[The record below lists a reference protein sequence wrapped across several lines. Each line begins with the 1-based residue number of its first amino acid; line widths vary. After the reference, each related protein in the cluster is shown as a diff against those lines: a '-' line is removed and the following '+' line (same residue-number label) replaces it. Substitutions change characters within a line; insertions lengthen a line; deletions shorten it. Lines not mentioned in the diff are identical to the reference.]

1 MNRVIEVNGYHME
14 YRLFGSGERL
24 IVVMTGMGGS
34 FEEWVSLSEQLSES
48 YQVLLYHRSGYGESE
63 INMRSSRTSSH
74 LLECTELLDA
84 LQLEQ
89 PIILVGHSY
98 GGLCAQHM
106 AKLILDRVVGVV
118 LVDSTSHNLSILD
131 ELETPIMDGQY
142 SDEDWRTMC
151 RSYSNLSKEELERLH
166 QPELS
171 LEQQGLSS
179 DVLARLKRFYQS
191 PQLYKT
197 MLEEES
203 FWHDDASIIKQMG
216 TFSSI
221 PLIVIGRDSEAMIEE
236 GINGGLPEAEIR
248 LLEETWHDLIH
259 QQLRLSNQ
267 SELIIA
273 EKAGHQIHLQRPDTI
288 IEAIHRIE
296 QAGRIKTTGS

>member
-1 MNRVIEVNGYHME
+1 MNKLVEVNGYDVE

-24 IVVMTGMGGS
+24 IVITTGMGGS

-63 INMRSSRTSSH
+63 MNRRSSRTSSH
-74 LLECTELLDA
+74 LFECTELLNT
-84 LQLEQ
+84 LQLHQ
-89 PIILVGHSY
+89 PILVVGHSY

-106 AKLILDRVVGVV
+106 AKVFPNRVGGIV
-118 LVDSTSHNLSILD
+118 LVDSTSHDFSILD
-131 ELETPIMDGQY
+131 DIETPVMDRQY
-142 SDEDWRTMC
+142 SDDDWRTMC
-151 RSYSNLSKEELERLH
+151 HSYAILSREELVKVH

-179 DVLARLKRFYQS
+179 DARARLKRFYQS

-203 FWHDDASIIKQMG
+203 FWRDDAAIIKQMG

-221 PLIVIGRDSEAMIEE
+221 PLIVIGRDHEAMIQE
-236 GINGGLPEAEIR
+236 GINGGVPESEIR
-248 LLEETWHDLIH
+248 LLEETWHELIH
-259 QQLRLSNQ
+259 QQLSLSNQ

-273 EKAGHQIHLQRPDTI
+273 ENAGHQIHLQRQDII

-296 QAGRIKTTGS
+296 RASRI

>member
-1 MNRVIEVNGYHME
+1 MNSLIEVNGHHME

-63 INMRSSRTSSH
+63 INMRSSRTASH
-74 LLECTELLDA
+74 ILECVEMLDA
-84 LQLEQ
+84 LQLHQ

-106 AKLILDRVVGVV
+106 TKLVSNRVVGVI
-118 LVDSTSHNLSILD
+118 LVDSTSHDLSILD
-131 ELETPIMDGQY
+131 ELETPVMDCQY
-142 SDEDWRTMC
+142 SDEDWRRMC
-151 RSYSNLSKEELERLH
+151 RSYSNLSTEELERLH
-166 QPELS
+166 QSECSP
-171 LEQQGLSS
+171 EQQGLSS
-179 DVLARLKRFYQS
+179 DARARLKRFYQS

-203 FWHDDASIIKQMG
+203 FWRDDAAIIKQMG
-216 TFSSI
+216 IFSSI
-221 PLIVIGRDSEAMIEE
+221 PLIVIGRDHEAMIQE
-236 GINGGLPEAEIR
+236 GINSGMPESEIR
-248 LLEETWHDLIH
+248 LLEETWHELIH

-288 IEAIHRIE
+288 IEAIHRLE
-296 QAGRIKTTGS
+296 QAGRI

>member
-1 MNRVIEVNGYHME
+1 MNKLVEVNGYDVE

-63 INMRSSRTSSH
+63 MNDYSSRTSSH
-74 LLECTELLDA
+74 ILECTELLNT
-84 LQLEQ
+84 LQLHQ
-89 PIILVGHSY
+89 PILIVGHSY

-106 AKLILDRVVGVV
+106 AKVFPNRVGGVV
-118 LVDSTSHNLSILD
+118 LVDSTSHDFSILD
-131 ELETPIMDGQY
+131 DIETPVMDRQY
-142 SDEDWRTMC
+142 SDDDWRTMC
-151 RSYSNLSKEELERLH
+151 HSYAILSKEELVKVH

-179 DVLARLKRFYQS
+179 DARARLKRFYQS

-203 FWHDDASIIKQMG
+203 FWRDDAAIIKQMG

-221 PLIVIGRDSEAMIEE
+221 PLIVIGRDHEAMIQE
-236 GINGGLPEAEIR
+236 GINGGVPESEIR
-248 LLEETWHDLIH
+248 LLEETWHELIH
-259 QQLRLSNQ
+259 QQLSLSNQ

-273 EKAGHQIHLQRPDTI
+273 ENAGHQIHLQRQDII

-296 QAGRIKTTGS
+296 RVSRI

>member
-1 MNRVIEVNGYHME
+1 MNGLIKVNGYDME
-14 YRLFGSGERL
+14 YRLFGSGEQL

-63 INMRSSRTSSH
+63 MNNRSSRTASH
-74 LLECTELLDA
+74 ILECVELMDA
-84 LQLEQ
+84 LQLHQ

-106 AKLILDRVVGVV
+106 AKVFPNKVSGVV
-118 LVDSTSHNLSILD
+118 LVDSTSHDLTLLD
-131 ELETPIMDGQY
+131 KLETPEMDRQY

-151 RSYSNLSKEELERLH
+151 HSYAILSKEELKKIH
-166 QPELS
+166 QPEWS
-171 LEQQGLSS
+171 DEQKNLSS
-179 DVLARLKRFYQS
+179 DAIDRLRNFYQS
-191 PQLYKT
+191 PTLYKT
-197 MLEEES
+197 MFEEES
-203 FWHDDASIIKQMG
+203 FWRDDASIIKKMG

-221 PLIVIGRDSEAMIEE
+221 PLIVIGRDHEAMIQE
-236 GINGGLPEAEIR
+236 GINGGSPEAEIR
-248 LLEETWHDLIH
+248 LLEETWHGLIY

-273 EKAGHQIHLQRPDTI
+273 EKTGHQIHLQRPDTI
-288 IEAIHRIE
+288 IEAIHRLE

>member
-1 MNRVIEVNGYHME
+1 MIEVNGYDVE

-48 YQVLLYHRSGYGESE
+48 YQILLYHRPGYGESE
-63 INMRSSRTSSH
+63 MNRRSSRTSSH
-74 LLECTELLDA
+74 VLECTELLNA
-84 LQLEQ
+84 LQLHQ
-89 PIILVGHSY
+89 PILVVGHSY

-106 AKLILDRVVGVV
+106 AKVFPNRVGGVV
-118 LVDSTSHNLSILD
+118 LVDSTSHDFSILD
-131 ELETPIMDGQY
+131 DIETPVMDRQY

-151 RSYSNLSKEELERLH
+151 RSYSNLTKEELERLH
-166 QPELS
+166 QPEFS

-179 DVLARLKRFYQS
+179 DVLERLKRFYQS

-203 FWHDDASIIKQMG
+203 FWYDDASIIKQMG

-221 PLIVIGRDSEAMIEE
+221 PLIVIGRDSEATIEE
-236 GINGGLPEAEIR
+236 GIDGGLPEAEIR
-248 LLEETWHDLIH
+248 LLEETWYELIH

-296 QAGRIKTTGS
+296 QADRIKTTGS